1 MIPPALPEPTPASLP
16 SAPISPGPPIPSVDD
31 GGLVVGP
38 VLGGKAEPA
47 VVDGL
52 LVEDA
57 IGSCGTYRV
66 DDDLWPG
73 HPALPEDQR

>member
-1 MIPPALPEPTPASLP
+1 VIPPALPEPDPPGVPNLP
-16 SAPISPGPPIPSVDD
+16 SAPMAPGPPIDD
-31 GGLVVGP
+31 GLLVGP

-47 VVDGL
+47 AVDDL
-52 LVEDA
+52 LVEDP

-73 HPALPEDQR
+73 DPEDHG